1 MGKTPLPVQG
11 PGFHPWSGSWLQHA
25 ATEEPR
31 ASARMEGSEC
41 GNEDPEEQ
49 KKKFPFKIMRKLTIR
64 ISFSIT
70 EANCCGRIAPIARG
84 ASFATVAFPD
94 VSILLGAGGAFPGD
108 ARGNKKI
115 QKKGNVYVLG
125 ETRGKIKWIFFKISY
140 VTKLV

>member
-25 ATEEPR
+25 PTEEPR

-108 ARGNKKI
+108 ARGKEPACRCRRPREEPLTPG
-115 QKKGNVYVLG
+115 QGRSPGGGHDSPL
-125 ETRGKIKWIFFKISY
+125 
-140 VTKLV
+140 